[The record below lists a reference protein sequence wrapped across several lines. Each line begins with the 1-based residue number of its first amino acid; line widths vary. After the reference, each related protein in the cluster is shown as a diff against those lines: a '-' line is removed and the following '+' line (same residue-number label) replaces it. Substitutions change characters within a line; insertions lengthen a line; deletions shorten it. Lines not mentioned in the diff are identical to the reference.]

1 MLVALLSGFDTY
13 RALPFMDKL
22 NLLLESSGARVTS
35 VYLLVESLGAR
46 VTSVNSLVE
55 SGI

>member
-13 RALPFMDKL
+13 RALLFMDKL

-35 VYLLVESLGAR
+35 VCLLVESLGAR